1 MATSGTYTFSVSRDD
16 LINSALRLVGAIGAA
31 DTASPLDITDCALA
45 LNMVAKEIALSGI
58 ALWCRQK
65 LVVPMVAGQV
75 AYDLST
81 VAGAGTLPL
90 QILDTYVH
98 YGINGNDRILQAIS
112 LSDYNSLGYKLSEG
126 TPTQYYYDV
135 ALGAGTITTYPAPTT
150 TDASEGNQLIVYV
163 LRQVQ
168 DFNLATDTPDFP
180 QEAYRLLKW
189 ALADEIALEYLT
201 PLDVRKEIN
210 QRANSYRERFMSS
223 QQEHASVIFTPTTQQ
238 GVRG

>member
-16 LINSALRLVGAIGAA
+16 LITSALRLVGAIGANVTPSTA
-31 DTASPLDITDCALA
+31 DVNDCALA
-45 LNMVAKEIALSGI
+45 LNMVAKELALSGI

-65 LVVPMVAGQV
+65 ITVPMVAGQV
-75 AYDLST
+75 AYDLSAI
-81 VAGAGTLPL
+81 AGAGTLPL

-98 YGINGNDRILQAIS
+98 YGLNGNDRILQAIS
-112 LSDYNSLGYKLSEG
+112 LSDYNSLGYKLAEG

-135 ALGAGTITTYPAPTT
+135 ALGAGNITVYPSPTT
-150 TDASEGNQLIVYV
+150 QDATDGNQLIVYI
-163 LRQVQ
+163 LRQIQ
-168 DFNLATDTPDFP
+168 DFNLSTDTPDFP

-223 QQEHASVIFTPTTQQ
+223 QQEHASVIFTPTTMQ